1 MGNQETT
8 GQGTQA
14 QETVDYNAYALN
26 KTQEMISA
34 ADPKVF
40 ADIYTT
46 IVVAFLGVSIMILS
60 VKKGY
65 HWLMGAIRHAG
76 N

>member
-1 MGNQETT
+1 MENQETGT
-8 GQGTQA
+8 GV
-14 QETVDYNAYALN
+14 QETVDYNAYAMN
-26 KTQEMISA
+26 KTQEMIDS

-40 ADIYTT
+40 ADIYTA

-65 HWLMGAIRHAG
+65 RWLMGAIRNAG

>member
-1 MGNQETT
+1 MENQETST
-8 GQGTQA
+8 SV
-14 QETVDYNAYALN
+14 QETIDYNAYAMS
-26 KTQEMISA
+26 KTNEMISA

-65 HWLMGAIRHAG
+65 RWLMGAIRNAG